1 VIRVLI
7 AEDQNLLREALTSIL
22 SHEADIEVVAEVARG
37 DEVIAAARTAAPDVA
52 LLDIEL
58 PGADGLAVTA
68 DLAAALPACRCLI
81 LTVFSRPGYLKRALA
96 AGAMGFI
103 LKDSTPAELAVA
115 IRRVA
120 AGERVLDPRLAVS
133 AVEQGDNPLTPRER
147 EVLQLSG
154 EGQTAGEVA
163 RRLAIAEGTVRNHLS
178 VAIQKLHARSKVE
191 AARLAE
197 RRGWL

>member
-22 SHEADIEVVAEVARG
+22 SHEEDIEVVAEVARG
-37 DEVIAAARTAAPDVA
+37 DQVVAAARVATPDVA
-52 LLDIEL
+52 ILDIEL
-58 PGADGLAVTA
+58 PGVDGLAAT
-68 DLAAALPACRCLI
+68 AALTAEVPACRCLI
-81 LTVFSRPGYLKRALA
+81 LTVFSRPGYLKRALS
-96 AGAMGFI
+96 AGATGFI
-103 LKDSTPAELAVA
+103 LKDSSPKELAVA

-133 AVEQGDNPLTPRER
+133 AIEHGDSPLTPRER
-147 EVLQLSG
+147 EVLQLSA

-163 RRLAIAEGTVRNHLS
+163 RQLAIAEGTVRNHLS
-178 VAIQKLHARSKVE
+178 VAIQKLQARSKVE
-191 AARLAE
+191 AARVAE

>member
-22 SHEADIEVVAEVARG
+22 SHEEDIEVVAEVARG
-37 DEVIAAARTAAPDVA
+37 DEVIAAALAALPDVA

-58 PGADGLAVTA
+58 PGADGLVVTA
-68 DLAAALPACRCLI
+68 DLTAALPTCRCLI

-96 AGAMGFI
+96 AGATGFI
-103 LKDSTPAELAVA
+103 LKDSSARELVVA

-133 AVEQGDNPLTPRER
+133 AIEQGDDPLTPRER
-147 EVLQLSG
+147 EVLRLSG

-178 VAIQKLHARSKVE
+178 VAIQKLHAKSKVE
-191 AARLAE
+191 AARTAE

>member
-1 VIRVLI
+1 MIRVLI

-22 SHEADIEVVAEVARG
+22 SHEGDIEVVAEVARG
-37 DEVIAAARTAAPDVA
+37 DRVVAAARAATPDVA

-58 PGADGLAVTA
+58 PGVDGLAVTA
-68 DLAAALPACRCLI
+68 QLAADVPTCRSLI
-81 LTVFSRPGYLKRALA
+81 LTVFSRPGYLKRAFA
-96 AGAMGFI
+96 AGAAGFV
-103 LKDSTPAELAVA
+103 LKDVSARDLAAA

-120 AGERVLDPRLAVS
+120 SGERVIDPRLAVS
-133 AVEQGDNPLTPRER
+133 AIEHGDNPLTPRER
-147 EVLQLSG
+147 EILLMSS

-163 RRLAIAEGTVRNHLS
+163 RKLAIAEGTVRNHLS

>member
-1 VIRVLI
+1 MIRVLI
-7 AEDQNLLREALTSIL
+7 AEDQTLLREALTSIL
-22 SHEADIEVVAEVARG
+22 SHEDDIEVVAEVARG
-37 DEVIAAARTAAPDVA
+37 DRVVEAARAAAPDVA

-68 DLAAALPACRCLI
+68 ELTAAVPSCRCLI
-81 LTVFSRPGYLKRALA
+81 LTVFSRPGYLKRALT
-96 AGAMGFI
+96 AGATGFI
-103 LKDSTPAELAVA
+103 LKDSSARDLAVA

-133 AVEQGDNPLTPRER
+133 AIEQGDSPLTPRER
-147 EVLQLSG
+147 EVLQLSS

-163 RRLAIAEGTVRNHLS
+163 RRLAISEGTVRNHLS

-197 RRGWL
+197 QRGWL

>member
-22 SHEADIEVVAEVARG
+22 SHEDDIEVVAEVARG
-37 DEVIAAARTAAPDVA
+37 DQVVAAARAAAPDVA

-58 PGADGLAVTA
+58 PGVDGLAV
-68 DLAAALPACRCLI
+68 AAGLTSDVPNCRCLI
-81 LTVFSRPGYLKRALA
+81 LTVFSRPGYLKRAVT
-96 AGAMGFI
+96 AGAAGFI
-103 LKDSTPAELAVA
+103 LKDSSPRELTEA

-120 AGERVLDPRLAVS
+120 AGERVLDPRLAMS
-133 AVEQGDNPLTPRER
+133 AIEHGDNPLTPRER
-147 EVLQLSG
+147 EILRMST

-163 RRLAIAEGTVRNHLS
+163 RRLAISEGTVRNHLS
-178 VAIQKLHARSKVE
+178 VAIQKLHARGKVE

-197 RRGWL
+197 QRGWL